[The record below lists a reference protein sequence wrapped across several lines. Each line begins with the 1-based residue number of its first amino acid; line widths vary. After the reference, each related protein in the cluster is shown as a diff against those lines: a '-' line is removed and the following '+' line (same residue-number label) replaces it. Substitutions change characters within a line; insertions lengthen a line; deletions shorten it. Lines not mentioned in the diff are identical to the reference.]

1 MGGKKGKIG
10 GEEKRWGGGGGSKEG
25 DEGGGGGGWADKRK
39 RREAEGG
46 KWVVRGGKVGQEG
59 MGGREGRGK
68 DTHLYYGI
76 SPYKRTIQFYH
87 TRSPYNKN
95 VNFS

>member
-1 MGGKKGKIG
+1 MYIYIYKTKTKT
-10 GEEKRWGGGGGSKEG
+10 EAKTNTKTKTKTETKTKTREG
-25 DEGGGGGGWADKRK
+25 
-39 RREAEGG
+39 
-46 KWVVRGGKVGQEG
+46 GGKVGQEG

-95 VNFS
+95 ANFS